1 MKHYG
6 LIGRSLGHSFSSN
19 FFNEKF
25 SNEKIDAVYSN
36 YELESIDKVHEV
48 FQIKELNGLNVT
60 IPYKESIISFL
71 DEIDELAQEIGSVN
85 TIKFIRSKNNLLHK
99 GYNTDVYGFHQMIKP
114 HLKSHHEK
122 ALGLG
127 TGGASKAVSYVLNNY
142 GIDITYVTRGETRGK
157 VYNWKELN
165 DNFIK
170 QHLLIINTTPV
181 GMFPNVKEV
190 LPISYDRITNR
201 HLMIDLIYNP
211 ARTLFIEEGIKKGAV
226 TLNGMNMLKHQALK
240 SWEIWTQ

>member
-1 MKHYG
+1 MTQYG
-6 LIGRSLGHSFSSN
+6 LIGRSLGHSFSST

-25 SNEKIDAVYSN
+25 SNEKIDAIYSN
-36 YELESIDKVHEV
+36 YELEAIDKVHEV
-48 FQIKELNGLNVT
+48 FQLKELNGLNVT

-71 DEIDELAQEIGSVN
+71 DEIDELAKEIGSVN
-85 TIKFIRSKNNLLHK
+85 TIKLIRSKNNLLLK
-99 GYNTDVYGFHQMIKP
+99 GSNTDVYGFHQMIKP

-122 ALGLG
+122 ALVLG
-127 TGGASKAVSYVLNNY
+127 TGGASKAVSYVLKNY
-142 GIDITYVTRGETRGK
+142 GIDITYVTREETRGK
-157 VYNWKELN
+157 VYNWNDLN

-190 LPISYDRITNR
+190 LPISYDCITNR

-211 ARTLFIEEGIKKGAV
+211 SRTLFIEEGMKKGAV